1 MPGAVH
7 TESLA
12 LVTPQDMQAGGKPAF
27 PVARLASPY
36 LCPAFQGPLCH
47 SRRGTARIT
56 TVG

>member
-1 MPGAVH
+1 MH
-7 TESLA
+7 TENLA

-27 PVARLASPY
+27 PAARLASPY